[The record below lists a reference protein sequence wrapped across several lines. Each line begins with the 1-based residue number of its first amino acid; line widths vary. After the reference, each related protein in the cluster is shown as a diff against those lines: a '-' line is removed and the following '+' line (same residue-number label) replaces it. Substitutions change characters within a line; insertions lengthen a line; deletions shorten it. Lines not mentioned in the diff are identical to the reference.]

1 MLPICLHIASETCHA
16 GRSEAPTHPEKKL
29 IHKNFSIKY
38 IPGLIC
44 KPGHSTIIIYKGNQ
58 NLKKKYKN
66 KIKQTS
72 KQIEQKI
79 QKWEKKRV

>member
-16 GRSEAPTHPEKKL
+16 GRSEAPTHPEKEL

-44 KPGHSTIIIYKGNQ
+44 KPGHSTIIIYKANQ
-58 NLKKKYKN
+58 KLEK
-66 KIKQTS
+66 
-72 KQIEQKI
+72 KI
-79 QKWEKKRV
+79 QKQNETNKQTN